1 MDVND
6 CDCSVNNGGCS
17 SSATCTNTQGSFA

>member
-1 MDVND
+1 M
-6 CDCSVNNGGCS
+6 NNGGCS